1 METTERYPIDP
12 SVQHGYVASRQAR
25 TFLPFLL
32 PHLRPGLE
40 ILEVG
45 CGVGAL
51 LLDVAATTGAAR
63 VVGVDPDEGQLAV
76 GRANARMGGLPAEF
90 VEGTAYSLPFPDA
103 SFDVV
108 YANAVLLYLRRP
120 VDALREMRRVL
131 RPDGVVAVSDD
142 DISTMVFSPDVPG
155 LELGPRLFE
164 KVVAHEGGNTRYS
177 RHLRSLLREAGFTR
191 TEGHALTPEVYGDA
205 QGARWMADVAIGMFR
220 APSMSET
227 ILEQG
232 WATKEELDATIRA
245 IDTWGDHP
253 DAFMAW
259 IYCAALGWNR

>member
-1 METTERYPIDP
+1 VEPVERYPIDA
-12 SVQHGYVASRQAR
+12 SVQHGYVGARQAR

-63 VVGVDPDEGQLAV
+63 VVGVDPDDGQLAV
-76 GRANARMGGLPAEF
+76 GRANAQMGGLPAEF
-90 VEGTAYSLPFPDA
+90 VEGSAYSLPFPDE

-131 RPDGVVAVSDD
+131 RADGVVAVSDD
-142 DISTMVFSPDVPG
+142 DISTLVFSPDVPG
-155 LELGPRLFE
+155 LGLGPPLFE
-164 KVVAHEGGNTRYS
+164 RVVAHEGGNTRYS
-177 RHLRSLLREAGFTR
+177 RHLRTLFREAGFAR
-191 TEGHALTPEVYGDA
+191 TEGHALTPETYGDA
-205 QGARWMADVAIGMFR
+205 AGARWMADVAIGMFS
-220 APSMSET
+220 APAMATT
-227 ILEQG
+227 ILDEG
-232 WATKEELDATIRA
+232 WASQAELDDVLRA
-245 IDTWGDHP
+245 MDEWGNHP
-253 DAFMAW
+253 DAFMTW
-259 IYCAALGWNR
+259 LYCAALGWKA

>member
-1 METTERYPIDP
+1 MDPVERYPIDA
-12 SVQHGYVASRQAR
+12 SVQHGYVGARQAR

-63 VVGVDPDEGQLAV
+63 VVGVDPDDGQLAV
-76 GRANARMGGLPAEF
+76 GRANAQMGALPAEF
-90 VEGTAYSLPFPDA
+90 VEGSAYSLPFPDE

-120 VDALREMRRVL
+120 VDALREMHRVL
-131 RPDGVVAVSDD
+131 RADGVVAVSDD

-155 LELGPRLFE
+155 MGLGPALFE
-164 KVVAHEGGNTRYS
+164 RAVAHEGGDTRYS
-177 RHLRSLLREAGFTR
+177 RRLRGLMREAGFPR
-191 TEGHALTPEVYGDA
+191 TEGHALTPEVYGDSA
-205 QGARWMADVAIGMFR
+205 GARWMADVAIGMFS
-220 APSMSET
+220 APAMAAT
-227 ILEQG
+227 VLEQG
-232 WATKEELDATIRA
+232 WASQTELDALLGA
-245 IDTWGDHP
+245 LDTWGDHP
-253 DAFMAW
+253 DAFLTW
-259 IYCAALGWNR
+259 LYCAALAWKT